1 MVHVLW
7 CVDHFFYKLYLF
19 SYCPIAR
26 MWILNILQSAVSV
39 GRIEIEEDGKLFVF
53 GQSEGKL
60 QSVRITVV
68 DEQFWTRVL
77 L

>member
-1 MVHVLW
+1 M
-7 CVDHFFYKLYLF
+7 
-19 SYCPIAR
+19 
-26 MWILNILQSAVSV
+26 